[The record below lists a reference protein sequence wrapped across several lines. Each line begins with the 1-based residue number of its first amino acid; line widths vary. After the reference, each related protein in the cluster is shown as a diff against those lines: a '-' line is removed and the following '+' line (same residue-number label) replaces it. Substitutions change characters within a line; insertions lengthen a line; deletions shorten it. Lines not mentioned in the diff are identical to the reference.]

1 MRVIVLFDLP
11 MITNVEKRQYNKF
24 RNFLLKDGFSMIQFS
39 VYMRFCKNAVDAEKH
54 IGRVK
59 QLSPVKGNIRIL
71 SVTEKQYE
79 DMIMVIGTKSATEEY
94 VNSQMTMV
102 IE

>member
-1 MRVIVLFDLP
+1 MRVIVMFDLP
-11 MITNVEKRQYNKF
+11 MVTNSEKSQYNKF

-39 VYMRFCKNAVDAEKH
+39 VYMRFCKNAVDADKH
-54 IGRVK
+54 IERVK
-59 QLSPVKGNIRIL
+59 QLSPINGNIRIL

-79 DMIMVIGTKSATEEY
+79 DMILVIGSKSATEEY
-94 VNSQMTMV
+94 VNKQMTMV